1 MDRMDGS
8 ITNMKRLLMI
18 FFDETVAAHLT
29 KDMCS
34 YPYHLGKNH
43 HWSCTYA
50 YFGKEPLHNAA
61 FEEYCSLE
69 HLGDTEKYTDK
80 KKIAANYLT
89 LHAQNYDFLMFSHY
103 GGASYSLARLAK
115 KLNPKIKVYNKMDL
129 GERGLAHFYDGTFLR
144 RLKVIPE
151 YWKSAAIDLFT
162 VENRSF
168 YETLRNMRLFRNR
181 IEYLPNPV
189 SLFGVDLAEIKA
201 PKERENIILTVG
213 RPGDPVKNTE
223 LFVEA
228 VQKVDRRQFDDWKF
242 YIVGE
247 PEAHFRAYVE
257 KITQGDPWVAKR
269 LVLCGRVSDR
279 RELYELYAR
288 SKIMCMT
295 SRSESFC
302 IAVSEAMYFGAY
314 PILTN
319 FGRIV
324 HELTDGGRCGTVV
337 PQEDASALAAAWERT
352 AERAELPALS
362 REIQQLAR
370 STFDYDL
377 WTARLA
383 EYLMRLK

>member
-1 MDRMDGS
+1 
-8 ITNMKRLLMI
+8 MKRLLMI
-18 FFDETVAAHLT
+18 FFEDSTTAHLT
-29 KDMCS
+29 KEMCS
-34 YPYHLGKNH
+34 YPYYLGKNH
-43 HWSCTYA
+43 GWTCTYA
-50 YFGKEPLHNAA
+50 YFGHACLQNSD
-61 FEEYCSLE
+61 FERYCALVY
-69 HLGDTEKYTDK
+69 LGDEIDYSNK
-80 KKIAANYLT
+80 KKIAAEYVRA
-89 LHAQNYDFLMFSHY
+89 HAVDYDILMFSNY
-103 GGASYSLARLAK
+103 GGASYTLARLAK
-115 KLNPKIKVYNKMDL
+115 RLNAAIRIYSKLDMNES
-129 GERGLAHFYDGTFLR
+129 GFAHFYDGTFLR

-247 PEAHFRAYVE
+247 PEPHFREHVE
-257 KITQGDPWVAKR
+257 KICCEDPWIAQR

>member
-1 MDRMDGS
+1 
-8 ITNMKRLLMI
+8 MKRLLMI
-18 FFDETVAAHLT
+18 FFEDSTTAHLT
-29 KDMCS
+29 KEMCS
-34 YPYHLGKNH
+34 YPYYLGKNH
-43 HWSCTYA
+43 GWTCTYA
-50 YFGKEPLHNAA
+50 YFGHACLQNSD
-61 FEEYCSLE
+61 FERYCALVY
-69 HLGDTEKYTDK
+69 LGDEIDYSNK
-80 KKIAANYLT
+80 KKIAAEYVRA
-89 LHAQNYDFLMFSHY
+89 HAVDYDILMFSNY
-103 GGASYSLARLAK
+103 GGASYTLARLAK
-115 KLNPKIKVYNKMDL
+115 RLNAAIRIYSKLDMNES
-129 GERGLAHFYDGTFLR
+129 GFAHFYDGTFLR

-168 YETLRNMRLFRNR
+168 YETLKNMCLFRNR

-189 SLFGVDLAEIKA
+189 SLFGVDLSEIKS
-201 PKERENIILTVG
+201 PQERENIILTVG
-213 RPGDPVKNTE
+213 RPGVPVKNTE

-242 YIVGE
+242 YIIGE
-247 PEAHFRAYVE
+247 PKPHFRAYVE

-279 RELYELYAR
+279 RELYELYAK

-314 PILTN
+314 PVLTN

-324 HELTDGGRCGTVV
+324 KDLTDNGQYGTVV
-337 PQEDASALAAAWERT
+337 PQEDAAALTVALERT
-352 AERAELPALS
+352 AQRADLPARS
-362 REIQQLAR
+362 REIRQFAR
-370 STFDYDL
+370 SSFDYDH
-377 WTARLA
+377 WTAKLD

>member
-1 MDRMDGS
+1 
-8 ITNMKRLLMI
+8 MKRLLMI
-18 FFDETVAAHLT
+18 FFEDSTTAHLT
-29 KDMCS
+29 KEMCS
-34 YPYHLGKNH
+34 YPYYLGKNH
-43 HWSCTYA
+43 GWTCTYA
-50 YFGKEPLHNAA
+50 YFGHACLQNSD
-61 FEEYCSLE
+61 FERYCALVY
-69 HLGDTEKYTDK
+69 LGDEIDYSNK
-80 KKIAANYLT
+80 KKIAAEYVRA
-89 LHAQNYDFLMFSHY
+89 HAQDYDILMFSNY
-103 GGASYSLARLAK
+103 GGASYTLARMAK
-115 KLNPKIKVYNKMDL
+115 RLNPSIRVYSKLDMNES
-129 GERGLAHFYDGTFLR
+129 GFAHFYDGTFLR

-168 YETLRNMRLFRNR
+168 YETLKNMRLFRNR

-201 PKERENIILTVG
+201 SKERENIILTVG
-213 RPGDPVKNTE
+213 RPGVPVKNTE

-228 VQKVDRRQFDDWKF
+228 VQKIDRSKFDDWKF

-324 HELTDGGRCGTVV
+324 KDLTDNGRYGTVV
-337 PQEDASALAAAWERT
+337 PQEDAAALTAALERT
-352 AERAELPALS
+352 AQRADLPALS
-362 REIQQLAR
+362 REIRQFAR
-370 STFDYDL
+370 SSFDYDH
-377 WTARLA
+377 WTAKLD

>member
-1 MDRMDGS
+1 
-8 ITNMKRLLMI
+8 MKRLLMI
-18 FFDETVAAHLT
+18 FFEDSTTAHLT
-29 KDMCS
+29 KEMCS
-34 YPYHLGKNH
+34 YPYYLGKNH
-43 HWSCTYA
+43 GWICTYA
-50 YFGKEPLHNAA
+50 YFGHACLQNSD
-61 FEEYCSLE
+61 FERYCALVY
-69 HLGDTEKYTDK
+69 LGDEIDYSNK
-80 KKIAANYLT
+80 KKIAVEYVRA
-89 LHAQNYDFLMFSHY
+89 HAVDYDILMFSNY
-103 GGASYSLARLAK
+103 GGASYTLARLAK
-115 KLNPKIKVYNKMDL
+115 RLNPSIRVYSKLDMNES
-129 GERGLAHFYDGTFLR
+129 GFAHFYDGTFLR

-168 YETLRNMRLFRNR
+168 YETLKNMRLFRNR

-189 SLFGVDLAEIKA
+189 SLFGVDLSEIST
-201 PKERENIILTVG
+201 PQERENIILTVG
-213 RPGDPVKNTE
+213 RPGVPVKNTE

-257 KITQGDPWVAKR
+257 KITQGDPWIAQR
-269 LVLCGRVSDR
+269 LLLCGRMSDR
-279 RELYELYAR
+279 RELYELYAK

-314 PILTN
+314 PVLTN

-324 HELTDGGRCGTVV
+324 KDLTDNGRYGTVV
-337 PQEDASALAAAWERT
+337 PQEDAAALTAALERT
-352 AERAELPALS
+352 AQRADLPALS
-362 REIQQLAR
+362 REIRQFAR
-370 STFDYDL
+370 SSFDYDH
-377 WTARLA
+377 WTAKLD